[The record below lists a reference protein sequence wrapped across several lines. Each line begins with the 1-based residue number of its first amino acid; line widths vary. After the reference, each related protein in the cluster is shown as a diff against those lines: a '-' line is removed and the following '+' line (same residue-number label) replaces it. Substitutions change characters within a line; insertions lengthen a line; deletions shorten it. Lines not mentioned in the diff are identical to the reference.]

1 MSTSRPITEKISR
14 IVYSL
19 ISLSLGIISITMI
32 FSALHG
38 VWDSLHEP
46 TLLTKALLDAVGFIV
61 IGTAVFDVSRFLME
75 EEVLKVH
82 GEETSMKQRTTLI
95 KFLVIIVI
103 AVSLEALVFVF
114 SAAKKDISLL
124 VYPTF
129 LLLTAV
135 MLVIGLGVYQ
145 KLTQGEKYPAIK
157 IKQ

>member
-1 MSTSRPITEKISR
+1 MSTKKLISEKISQT
-14 IVYSL
+14 VYGI
-19 ISLSLGIISITMI
+19 ISLSLGLISLTMI
-32 FSALHG
+32 GSALYDI
-38 VWDSLHEP
+38 WASLHEK

-75 EEVLKVH
+75 EEVFKVH
-82 GEETSMKQRTTLI
+82 GEETIMKQKTTLV
-95 KFLVIIVI
+95 KFLIIIII

-135 MLVIGLGVYQ
+135 MFVIGLGVYQ
-145 KLTQGEKYPAIK
+145 KMTREEN
-157 IKQ
+157 

>member
-1 MSTSRPITEKISR
+1 MNTSKSISEIISR
-14 IVYSL
+14 TVYGL
-19 ISLSLGIISITMI
+19 ISLSLGLISLTMI
-32 FSALHG
+32 GSALYDI
-38 VWDSLHEP
+38 WTSLHEQ

-75 EEVLKVH
+75 EEVFKVH
-82 GEETSMKQRTTLI
+82 DEETSLKQRTTLI
-95 KFLVIIVI
+95 KFLIIIII

-135 MLVIGLGVYQ
+135 MFVIGLGVYQ
-145 KLTQGEKYPAIK
+145 KMTREEHL
-157 IKQ
+157 

>member
-1 MSTSRPITEKISR
+1 MNTKKSISEKISR
-14 IVYSL
+14 TVYGL
-19 ISLSLGIISITMI
+19 ISLSLGFISLTMI
-32 FSALHG
+32 GSALYDI
-38 VWDSLHEP
+38 WASLHEQ

-75 EEVLKVH
+75 EEVFKVH
-82 GEETSMKQRTTLI
+82 GEETSNKQRTTLI
-95 KFLVIIVI
+95 KFLVIIII

-135 MLVIGLGVYQ
+135 MFVIGLGVYQ
-145 KLTQGEKYPAIK
+145 KMTREEK
-157 IKQ
+157 

>member
-1 MSTSRPITEKISR
+1 MKNSKLITERISQT
-14 IVYSL
+14 VYGI
-19 ISLSLGIISITMI
+19 ISLSLGIISLIMITSSLYTI
-32 FSALHG
+32 
-38 VWDSLHEP
+38 WDSVHEH

-75 EEVLKVH
+75 EEVFKVR
-82 GEETSMKQRTTLI
+82 GEETSLKQRFTLI
-95 KFLVIIVI
+95 KFLVIIII

-135 MLVIGLGVYQ
+135 FLVIGLGFYQ
-145 KLTQGEKYPAIK
+145 KMTRDEK
-157 IKQ
+157 

>member
-1 MSTSRPITEKISR
+1 MNTSKSITEKISR
-14 IVYSL
+14 TVYGI
-19 ISLSLGIISITMI
+19 ISLSLGFISLTLIGSTLYDI
-32 FSALHG
+32 WA
-38 VWDSLHEP
+38 SLYEQ

-75 EEVLKVH
+75 EEVFKVH
-82 GEETSMKQRTTLI
+82 GEETSIKQRITLI
-95 KFLVIIVI
+95 KFLVIITI

-135 MLVIGLGVYQ
+135 MFVIGLGVYQ
-145 KLTQGEKYPAIK
+145 KMTREEQ
-157 IKQ
+157 

>member
-1 MSTSRPITEKISR
+1 MRTKKLISEKISQT
-14 IVYSL
+14 VYGI
-19 ISLSLGIISITMI
+19 ISLSLGLISLTMI
-32 FSALHG
+32 GSALYDI
-38 VWDSLHEP
+38 WASLHEK

-75 EEVLKVH
+75 EEVFKVH
-82 GEETSMKQRTTLI
+82 GEETIMKQKTTLV
-95 KFLVIIVI
+95 KFLIIIII

-135 MLVIGLGVYQ
+135 MFVIGLGVYQ
-145 KLTQGEKYPAIK
+145 KMTREEN
-157 IKQ
+157 